1 MNKPILE
8 AEEVHALLSAV
19 APEEQEKA
27 LFATLPP
34 IPQPK
39 KVDVFEFSETQGIG
53 VDQHPMF
60 SHLHNRTVEIF
71 SEWWG
76 SVFHREVTVFF
87 KELVDKSYIEALDS
101 DEPRAY
107 FTLECTGHGT
117 ILVVLDMALVVSY
130 IDAMLGGT
138 GEVVPEEGKTLTLV
152 ELRLAERIAESAS
165 NILAKLWKPLR
176 SMDFNLRRIDT
187 DPTSLAMT
195 ADDVSCFSVS
205 HVIVLG
211 EEVRGDITLHYP
223 LPFLEPML
231 MSMRVQAREQSASTD
246 TNWNRTLLSAV
257 DHFPLTLRLEL
268 GRCHLLVRDFLQL
281 KPDDLLPMI
290 LPEDETST
298 VWVEKHQMFYAL
310 PGQQQGML
318 AAEILD
324 PINIGGKT

>member
-1 MNKPILE
+1 MNKPVLE
-8 AEEVHALLSAV
+8 AEEVHALLSAM
-19 APEEQEKA
+19 APEEREKA
-27 LFATLPP
+27 LFAALPP
-34 IPQPK
+34 LPQPK
-39 KVDVFEFSETQGIG
+39 KVDVFKFSENQGVG

-60 SHLHNRTVEIF
+60 SHLHKRVVEIF

-101 DEPRAY
+101 DEPRVY
-107 FTLECTGHGT
+107 FTLECAGHGT
-117 ILVVLDMALVVSY
+117 MLVVLDMVLVVAY

-138 GEVVPEEGKTLTLV
+138 GEVVPEEGKALTLV
-152 ELRLAERIAESAS
+152 ELRLAERIAEAAS
-165 NILAKLWKPLR
+165 NILAKLWEPLR
-176 SMDFNLRRIDT
+176 SMDFKLRRIDT
-187 DPTSLAMT
+187 DPTNLAMT
-195 ADDVSCFSVS
+195 ADDNLCFSVS

-231 MSMRVQAREQSASTD
+231 MSMRVQARDQIASTD
-246 TNWNRTLLSAV
+246 AEWSRILLSAI
-257 DHFPLTLRLEL
+257 DQIPLTLRLEL

-290 LPEDETST
+290 LPEDEKSA

-324 PINIGGKT
+324 PINIGEKT